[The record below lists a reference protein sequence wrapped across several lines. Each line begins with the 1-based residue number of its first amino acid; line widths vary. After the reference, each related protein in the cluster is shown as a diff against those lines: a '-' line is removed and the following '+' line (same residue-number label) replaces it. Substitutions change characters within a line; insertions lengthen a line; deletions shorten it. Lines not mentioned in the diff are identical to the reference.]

1 MSTLAVVETLVALAI
16 LVGLVGVVVPLLPG
30 SLLVGGSVLVW
41 ALYVGTS
48 AAWVTFAV
56 AVTLLMVGQV
66 AMYLVPGRRLQ
77 AAGVPGR
84 TLVAGAAL
92 GVVGFFVIP
101 VVGLFVGFVGGV
113 YLSELAR
120 VGSREAWPATVH
132 ALKAAGLSVLIELTA
147 CLLAGSAWGVGVV
160 LT

>member
-30 SLLVGGSVLVW
+30 TLLVGGAVLVW

-56 AVTLLMVGQV
+56 VVTVLVVGQV
-66 AMYLVPGRRLQ
+66 ATYLVPGRRLQ

-84 TLVAGAAL
+84 TLLAGAAL
-92 GVVGFFVIP
+92 GVVGFFVVP

-113 YLSELAR
+113 YLAELAR
-120 VGSREAWPATVH
+120 VGSRQAWPATVH
-132 ALKAAGLSVLIELTA
+132 ALKAAGLSILIELTA
-147 CLLAGSAWGVGVV
+147 CLLAASAWVAGVV

>member
-30 SLLVGGSVLVW
+30 TLLVGGAVLVW

-56 AVTLLMVGQV
+56 VVTVLVVGQV
-66 AMYLVPGRRLQ
+66 ATYLVPGRRLQ

-84 TLVAGAAL
+84 TLLAGAAL
-92 GVVGFFVIP
+92 GVVGFFVVP
-101 VVGLFVGFVGGV
+101 VAGLFLGFVVGVYAAERHRVGAAAAWPSTRAALRAVG
-113 YLSELAR
+113 LSIAIELA
-120 VGSREAWPATVH
+120 
-132 ALKAAGLSVLIELTA
+132 AA
-147 CLLAGSAWGVGVV
+147 LLAAAAWVVGVAV
-160 LT
+160 T